1 MNPFLFLVLMVGGF
15 MLLIYFL
22 MIRPMTKREKQHDT
36 MVEELQTGDTIITAG
51 GMYGT
56 VETIDKDSVVLKV
69 ESGALIRVTKG
80 GVLKRDLWQ
89 QADDWRPD
97 SQL

>member
-1 MNPFLFLVLMVGGF
+1 MNPLLFLVLMVGGF

-36 MVEELQTGDTIITAG
+36 MVEELQKGDTIITAG

>member
-1 MNPFLFLVLMVGGF
+1 MVGGF

>member
-1 MNPFLFLVLMVGGF
+1 MNPFLFLGLMVGGF

>member
-1 MNPFLFLVLMVGGF
+1 MNPFLFLGLMVGGF

-22 MIRPMTKREKQHDT
+22 MIRPMTQREKQHDS
-36 MVEELQTGDTIITAG
+36 MVEELKKGDTVITAG

-56 VETIDKDSVVLKV
+56 VDTIDEDSVVLKV
-69 ESGALIRVTKG
+69 ESGAMIRVTKG
-80 GVLKRDLWQ
+80 GVLKRDIWQ

-97 SQL
+97 SRL

>member
-1 MNPFLFLVLMVGGF
+1 MNPFLFLGLMVGGF

-22 MIRPMTKREKQHDT
+22 MIRPMTQREKQHDS
-36 MVEELQTGDTIITAG
+36 MVEELKKGDTVITAG

-56 VETIDKDSVVLKV
+56 VDTIDEDSIVLKV
-69 ESGALIRVTKG
+69 ESGAMIRVTKG
-80 GVLKRDLWQ
+80 GVLKRDIWQ

-97 SQL
+97 SRL

>member
-56 VETIDKDSVVLKV
+56 VETIDKDSVVIKV

>member
-1 MNPFLFLVLMVGGF
+1 MNPFLFLVVMLGGF

-89 QADDWRPD
+89 QADDWRRD

>member
-22 MIRPMTKREKQHDT
+22 MIRPMTQREKRHDA
-36 MVEELQTGDTIITAG
+36 MVEELRTGDTVITAG

-56 VETIDKDSVVLKV
+56 IDTIDEDSVVLKV